1 MKITITQGPFQSQ
14 LHGGEYAATGQ
25 SGPFP
30 AWCAEQTQSLYL
42 GETIDYQVIDGIEA
56 WGAPI
61 SAALDKLMSW
71 TAGAGWPTT
80 LDQND
85 AIQSDIWAILSG
97 QPGKIDTTETP
108 ITQHASLLHNE
119 YRQDLLAVIGEPD
132 PAALLVL
139 GLVAIML
146 AKKAAR

>member
-1 MKITITQGPFQSQ
+1 MWITIQQGQFQSP
-14 LHGGEYAATGQ
+14 LYGGEYAATGPA
-25 SGPFP
+25 GMFP
-30 AWCAEQTQSLYL
+30 AWCSEQQQTLRF
-42 GETIDYQVIDGIEA
+42 GEVIEYQVVDGIEA

-139 GLVAIML
+139 GLAAILL
-146 AKKAAR
+146 AKKAAK